1 MGDALQSRARRVT
14 LKLGLAVEEVD
25 GPALR
30 VKAGSSI
37 AYSQLPKKREA
48 QVGDLDTLLGE
59 GWDVAPH
66 PKIAHHSRYI
76 LRLTVRM
83 SNEGV
88 LQCTLLIADGKF
100 PCPLPDGKSYRDMI
114 AAELRVSA
122 ETWAI

>member
-1 MGDALQSRARRVT
+1 ML
-14 LKLGLAVEEVD
+14 
-25 GPALR
+25 
-30 VKAGSSI
+30 I
-37 AYSQLPKKREA
+37 
-48 QVGDLDTLLGE
+48 
-59 GWDVAPH
+59 APH

-100 PCPLPDGKSYRDMI
+100 LCPLPDGKSYRDMI